1 MRRTMVR
8 DGSGAAK
15 LTGQASHGAVRPCV
29 PDGES
34 QEGTPVVSLGIESVL
49 VAGRG
54 PAACAVIAACARLG
68 VKSVAVHSDAERT
81 ARHVR
86 LADDAV
92 LLGPAPAAE
101 SYLAVDRIV
110 EAAARSGVAA
120 VLPVPPA
127 LAGNAR
133 LAAAVVKAGLIWVG
147 PDADVLERL
156 GGDGVEPASE
166 NGFLAWVTPDGLR
179 FTTPVSRDRAA
190 GIARV
195 SWTPDGPSEL
205 PARARRLADV
215 GWRGL
220 VTVGVDPDGELAEIA
235 AGFSLDI
242 AVLERAHGVD
252 AVELALRSA
261 SRPGATGP
269 DPEAGFPRS
278 AVAVQLRSTLP
289 PGQAGWV
296 KGRLPGSGALPKVA
310 GDVDLHAV
318 AGYEPGD
325 RLDGWYDAL
334 LATVSVGAR
343 DGATAARVASE
354 VLDDLP
360 EVGVPHDGEE
370 VCAVLARLASGRSVP
385 LA

>member
-1 MRRTMVR
+1 V
-8 DGSGAAK
+8 A
-15 LTGQASHGAVRPCV
+15 QF
-29 PDGES
+29 
-34 QEGTPVVSLGIESVL
+34 GIESVL

-54 PAACAVIAACARLG
+54 PAACAVVLACARLG
-68 VKSVAVHSDAERT
+68 VKAVAVHSETERS

-92 LLGPAPAAE
+92 LLGPAPATE

-110 EAAARSGVAA
+110 EAARRSGVTA

-133 LAAAVVKAGLIWVG
+133 LAAAVVAAGLTWVG

-166 NGFLAWVTPDGLR
+166 RGLLAWVTPDGLR
-179 FTTPVSRDRAA
+179 FPTPVSRDRAA

-195 SWTPDGPSEL
+195 SWTPGDDARPAEL
-205 PARARRLADV
+205 PRAAGRLVDV

-220 VTVGVDPDGELAEIA
+220 VTVGIAPDGELAEVA
-235 AGFSLDI
+235 AGFSLDM

-252 AVELALRSA
+252 AVELALTSVA
-261 SRPGATGP
+261 GP
-269 DPEAGFPRS
+269 AAVAAAPAGVPVRA

-289 PGQAGWV
+289 PGTAGRIS
-296 KGRLPGSGALPKVA
+296 GRLPGSRSATAARRRGGTEVVA
-310 GDVDLHAV
+310 VS
-318 AGYEPGD
+318 GYEPGD

-334 LATVSVGAR
+334 LATVSAAAP
-343 DGATAARVASE
+343 DTAAAARAASD
-354 VLDDLP
+354 VLSELP
-360 EVGVPHDGEE
+360 DAGVPHDGTE
-370 VCAVLARLASGRSVP
+370 VRAVLGRLAAGSRVP
-385 LA
+385 SA

>member
-1 MRRTMVR
+1 V
-8 DGSGAAK
+8 A
-15 LTGQASHGAVRPCV
+15 Q
-29 PDGES
+29 
-34 QEGTPVVSLGIESVL
+34 LGIDTVL

-54 PAACAVIAACARLG
+54 PAGCAVVAACQRLE
-68 VKSVAVHSDAERT
+68 VKAVAVHSEAERS

-110 EAAARSGVAA
+110 EAARRSGADA

-133 LAAAVVKAGLIWVG
+133 LAAAVIAAGLRWIG
-147 PDADVLERL
+147 PDPEVLERL

-166 NGFLAWVTPDGLR
+166 RGLLAWVTEDGLR
-179 FTTPVSRDRAA
+179 FATPVARDRAA

-195 SWTPDGPSEL
+195 SWTPDVPGAL
-205 PARARRLADV
+205 PPAARRLPEL

-220 VTVGVDPDGELAEIA
+220 VTVGISPDGELAEVA
-235 AGFSLDI
+235 AGFSLDM
-242 AVLERAHGVD
+242 AVLERSHGVD

-261 SRPGATGP
+261 LGP
-269 DPEAGFPRS
+269 RAAGSEPTALPEPRS

-289 PGQAGWV
+289 PGTAGRIT
-296 KGRLPGSGALPKVA
+296 GRLPGSDRPPAPEA
-310 GDVDLHAV
+310 GVDLVAV
-318 AGYEPGD
+318 TGYDPGD

-334 LATVSVGAR
+334 LAAVSAGAP
-343 DGATAARVASE
+343 DTATAARAAAGALEGLSE
-354 VLDDLP
+354 A
-360 EVGVPHDGEE
+360 GVPHDGAD
-370 VCAVLARLASGRSVP
+370 VCGVLGRLAADGVAAS
-385 LA
+385 L

>member
-1 MRRTMVR
+1 MP
-8 DGSGAAK
+8 
-15 LTGQASHGAVRPCV
+15 Q
-29 PDGES
+29 
-34 QEGTPVVSLGIESVL
+34 LGIESVL

-54 PAACAVIAACARLG
+54 PAACAVVSACARLG
-68 VKSVAVHSDAERT
+68 VKSVAVHSDAERS

-92 LLGPAPAAE
+92 LLGPAPATE

-133 LAAAVVKAGLIWVG
+133 LAAAVVAAGLTWVG

-166 NGFLAWVTPDGLR
+166 RGFLAWVTADGLR
-179 FTTPVSRDRAA
+179 FTTPVQRDRAA

-195 SWTPDGPSEL
+195 SWTPDGASEL
-205 PARARRLADV
+205 PARARRLADI

-252 AVELALRSA
+252 AVELALRSVSA
-261 SRPGATGP
+261 PAGS
-269 DPEAGFPRS
+269 PEPVAGFPRA
-278 AVAVQLRSTLP
+278 AVAAQLRSTLP
-289 PGQAGWV
+289 PGEAGRV
-296 KGRLPGSGALPKVA
+296 TGRLPGVEQLPAGAPDVVA
-310 GDVDLHAV
+310 VS
-318 AGYEPGD
+318 GYEPGD
-325 RLDGWYDAL
+325 RLDPWYDAL
-334 LATVSVGAR
+334 LSTVSAGAR
-343 DGATAARVASE
+343 DSATAARAVADTLTGLS
-354 VLDDLP
+354 DA
-360 EVGVPHDGEE
+360 GVPHDGAE
-370 VCAVLARLASGRSVP
+370 VCAVLGRLASGTAVP
-385 LA
+385 GS

>member
-1 MRRTMVR
+1 MAHM
-8 DGSGAAK
+8 
-15 LTGQASHGAVRPCV
+15 
-29 PDGES
+29 
-34 QEGTPVVSLGIESVL
+34 GIESVL

-54 PAACAVIAACARLG
+54 PAACAVIAACTRLG
-68 VKSVAVHSDAERT
+68 VKAVAVHSESERS

-110 EAAARSGVAA
+110 EAALRSGVRA

-133 LAAAVVKAGLIWVG
+133 LAAAVVEAGLIWVG
-147 PDADVLERL
+147 PDAEVLERL

-166 NGFLAWVTPDGLR
+166 RGFLAWVTAGGLR

-195 SWTPDGPSEL
+195 SWTPRTWAPDDPSVL
-205 PARARRLADV
+205 PPAARRLADV

-220 VTVGVDPDGELAEIA
+220 VTVGIAPDGELAEVA
-235 AGFSLDI
+235 AGFSLDM

-252 AVELALRSA
+252 AVELALHSA
-261 SRPGATGP
+261 SGENGP
-269 DPEAGFPRS
+269 DPVPPRAPRA
-278 AVAVQLRSTLP
+278 AVAAQLRATLP
-289 PGQAGWV
+289 PGTAGRV
-296 KGRLPGSGALPKVA
+296 TGRLPGTGALPGAPADVELVA
-310 GDVDLHAV
+310 VS
-318 AGYEPGD
+318 GYEPGD

-334 LATVSVGAR
+334 LATVSAAAPATAGAAR
-343 DGATAARVASE
+343 AVSGVLAGFPDAGVPDDGAE
-354 VLDDLP
+354 VR
-360 EVGVPHDGEE
+360 
-370 VCAVLARLASGRSVP
+370 AVLGRLAADTAVP
-385 LA
+385 SD

>member
-1 MRRTMVR
+1 M
-8 DGSGAAK
+8 A
-15 LTGQASHGAVRPCV
+15 Q
-29 PDGES
+29 
-34 QEGTPVVSLGIESVL
+34 LGIESVL

-54 PAACAVIAACARLG
+54 PAACAVVSACARLG
-68 VKSVAVHSDAERT
+68 VKSVAVHSEAERT

-110 EAAARSGVAA
+110 EAAARSGVTA

-133 LAAAVVKAGLIWVG
+133 LAAAVTKAGLTWVG
-147 PDADVLERL
+147 PDAEVLERL

-166 NGFLAWVTPDGLR
+166 RGFLAWVTADGLR

-205 PARARRLADV
+205 PARARRLAEI

-220 VTVGVDPDGELAEIA
+220 VTVGLDPDGEMAEIA
-235 AGFSLDI
+235 AGFSLDM

-261 SRPGATGP
+261 SRPATAGP
-269 DPEAGFPRS
+269 DPVAGFPRS

-289 PGQAGWV
+289 PGQAGRV
-296 KGRLPGSGALPKVA
+296 TGRLPGVGRVPQPEPGADVVA
-310 GDVDLHAV
+310 VS
-318 AGYEPGD
+318 GYEPGD

-334 LATVSVGAR
+334 LMTVSVGAT
-343 DGATAARVASE
+343 DGATAARVASD
-354 VLDDLP
+354 VLTGLP
-360 EVGVPHDGEE
+360 EVGVPHDGDE
-370 VCAVLARLASGRSVP
+370 VRAVLGRLSGSVVP
-385 LA
+385 GA

>member
-1 MRRTMVR
+1 MPQL
-8 DGSGAAK
+8 D
-15 LTGQASHGAVRPCV
+15 
-29 PDGES
+29 
-34 QEGTPVVSLGIESVL
+34 IESVL

-54 PAACAVIAACARLG
+54 PAGCAVIRACERSG
-68 VKSVAVHSDAERT
+68 VKAVAVHSESERS

-110 EAAARSGVAA
+110 EAARRSGVEA

-133 LAAAVVKAGLIWVG
+133 LAAAVIGAGLRWVG
-147 PDADVLERL
+147 PDPEVLERL

-166 NGFLAWVTPDGLR
+166 RGFLAWVTEEGLR
-179 FTTPVSRDRAA
+179 FTTPVARDRAA

-195 SWTPDGPSEL
+195 SWTPDASEQL
-205 PARARRLADV
+205 PAAARRLPEL

-220 VTVGVDPDGELAEIA
+220 VTVGISPDGELAEVA
-235 AGFSLDI
+235 AGFSLDM

-261 SRPGATGP
+261 AGPRATAAGP
-269 DPEAGFPRS
+269 RGSGPRS

-289 PGQAGWV
+289 PGTEGRV
-296 KGRLPGSGALPKVA
+296 SGRLPGSGRPPEAPSGVNLVA
-310 GDVDLHAV
+310 VT
-318 AGYEPGD
+318 GYDPGD

-334 LATVSVGAR
+334 LATVSAGAP
-343 DGATAARVASE
+343 DAATAARAASE
-354 VLDDLP
+354 ALSGLP
-360 EVGVPHDGEE
+360 EIGVPHDGPE
-370 VCAVLARLASGRSVP
+370 VCAVLGRLAEDPALPRP
-385 LA
+385 

>member
-1 MRRTMVR
+1 M
-8 DGSGAAK
+8 
-15 LTGQASHGAVRPCV
+15 
-29 PDGES
+29 
-34 QEGTPVVSLGIESVL
+34 TPLGIESVL

-54 PAACAVIAACARLG
+54 PAACAVISACARLG
-68 VKSVAVHSDAERT
+68 VKAVAVHSDVERN

-110 EAAARSGVAA
+110 EAARRTGAAA

-133 LAAAVVKAGLIWVG
+133 LAAAVAEAGLVWVG
-147 PDADVLERL
+147 PDAEVLERL

-166 NGFLAWVTPDGLR
+166 RGLLAWVTAEGLS
-179 FTTPVSRDRAA
+179 FSTPVLRDRAA

-195 SWTPDGPSEL
+195 SWTPEDWRSEEAPGGAADL
-205 PARARRLADV
+205 PHTARRLADV

-220 VTVGVDPDGELAEIA
+220 VTVGIAPDGELAEVA
-235 AGFSLDI
+235 AGFSLDM

-261 SRPGATGP
+261 TGH
-269 DPEAGFPRS
+269 PEDAPQPRS
-278 AVAVQLRSTLP
+278 RSPRAAVTVQLRSTLA
-289 PGQAGWV
+289 PGTAGRV
-296 KGRLPGSGALPKVA
+296 TGRLPGLRPHGD
-310 GDVDLHAV
+310 GDVEVVAV
-318 AGYEPGD
+318 TGYDAGD

-334 LATVSVGAR
+334 LATVSAGAP
-343 DGATAARVASE
+343 DTSGAAQAASD
-354 VLDDLP
+354 VLSGLP
-360 EVGVPHDGEE
+360 EIGVPHDGAE
-370 VCAVLARLASGRSVP
+370 VRAVVGRLAAGAAGAVGPRS
-385 LA
+385 